1 MSSQYFRKSKFSIQ
15 EVLSQITPLNSKQKV
30 LFEDTFV
37 KMNSERYHLFSKSLT
52 CVCCGLE
59 GQFFGLETI
68 VDKKGN
74 FTQGTFHFNLYA
86 VDANGNEILMTKDH
100 IIPRSKGGSDNLDNY
115 QTMCSPCNSK
125 KGSNMS

>member
-74 FTQGTFHFNLYA
+74 FIQGTFHFNLYA
-86 VDANGNEILMTKDH
+86 IDNDGNEVLMTKDH
-100 IIPRSKGGSDNLDNY
+100 IIPRSKGGADHLDNY

>member
-125 KGSNMS
+125 KVSNMS